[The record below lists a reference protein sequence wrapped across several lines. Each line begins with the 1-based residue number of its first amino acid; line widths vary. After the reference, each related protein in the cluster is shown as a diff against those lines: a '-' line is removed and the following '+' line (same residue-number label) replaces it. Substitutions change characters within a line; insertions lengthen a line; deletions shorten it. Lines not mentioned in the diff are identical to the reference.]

1 MGLKTSYLAMIRA
14 YPGGWDAMAA
24 ALGMSRSALENR
36 IYERKGQSLLV
47 ETALQMQAFSGTTSF
62 AETIAQLSGG
72 AFFLLPDGGDQ
83 DRDDI
88 LAKFNAL
95 HAELGDLSR
104 AFNAAVTDQE
114 IDSRER
120 TDLMAIQQRIHARAA
135 ELLALSFRIYCR
147 PSARD
152 DATP

>member
-1 MGLKTSYLAMIRA
+1 MALKQSYLAMIRA

-47 ETALQMQAFSGTTSF
+47 ETALQMQAFSGTTLF

-72 AFFLLPDGGDQ
+72 VFFAVPTASADH
-83 DRDDI
+83 RDDI
-88 LAKFNAL
+88 LAKFNDL

-104 AFNAAVTDQE
+104 AFNAAVKDNE
-114 IDSRER
+114 IDGRER
-120 TDLMAIQQRIHARAA
+120 ADLTAIKQRIHARTA
-135 ELLALSFRIYCR
+135 ELLALSFHIYCR
-147 PSARD
+147 PE
-152 DATP
+152 PNE